1 MLKLIEDNRDVLFGA
16 FSDKLTK
23 KDKEDAW
30 DTVATKA
37 KAVGVLEQ
45 SKNGKYLRDT
55 TWQNWRKR
63 SVLKRDNARKTGASG
78 GKRCIFNEMDESVFR
93 IIGSDSA
100 VLDGMDTPESSG
112 TSSSTIINLLPT
124 STSEKKPALSTS
136 TMQPKKRK
144 LTVDNDVVD
153 DDVKIL
159 NSKRTVK
166 IELQEELLRL
176 QCCLVKKDILLKQLK
191 IEKLQRELNL
201 TTEEKAA
208 LLNESLDGKP
218 DAVEY
223 EVDESGM
230 ILQNVLTTNAPPSL
244 VYNEDGNVI
253 EVITISQDNDEEPID
268 VQ

>member
-1 MLKLIEDNRDVLFGA
+1 MHLQRNGRIG
-16 FSDKLTK
+16 FSDHRQRFCRLRRNGYTGIQWNQQQYYHQSASDEYFRK
-23 KDKEDAW
+23 KAG
-30 DTVATKA
+30 TI
-37 KAVGVLEQ
+37 
-45 SKNGKYLRDT
+45 YF
-55 TWQNWRKR
+55 
-63 SVLKRDNARKTGASG
+63 DNAA
-78 GKRCIFNEMDESVFR
+78 
-93 IIGSDSA
+93 
-100 VLDGMDTPESSG
+100 
-112 TSSSTIINLLPT
+112 
-124 STSEKKPALSTS
+124 
-136 TMQPKKRK
+136 QKRK